1 MQNDLIAP
9 GSSPFKYI
17 PLLAESIL
25 KLVFGQ
31 VTVQFKN
38 LSYIWVHPNL
48 ISQDAGLQA
57 IETNT
62 G

>member
-1 MQNDLIAP
+1 MQKDLFAP
-9 GSSPFKYI
+9 GASPFKYI

-38 LSYIWVHPNL
+38 LSYIWVQPNL

-57 IETNT
+57 VETNI

>member
-17 PLLAESIL
+17 PLLAESVL

-38 LSYIWVHPNL
+38 LSYI
-48 ISQDAGLQA
+48 
-57 IETNT
+57 
-62 G
+62 